1 MLVKHNIKSIALP
14 PKKISN
20 YLPPVKDAV
29 GLRTPGIY
37 SIPCECGKVYIRQS
51 GHPYKSEIKENNRHI
66 RLAQSDKSAVSEHSI
81 DQDHFTLRDNNL
93 LSAKTDYMGRLI
105 REGNELETHSHN
117 INREDGPTLSDS
129 WKPLLNRLKERR
141 KSTVKQIQ

>member
-37 SIPCECGKVYIRQS
+37 SIPCECDKVYIRRS
-51 GHPYKSEIKENNRHI
+51 GYPYKSESK
-66 RLAQSDKSAVSEHSI
+66 KTI
-81 DQDHFTLRDNNL
+81 D
-93 LSAKTDYMGRLI
+93 I
-105 REGNELETHSHN
+105 
-117 INREDGPTLSDS
+117 
-129 WKPLLNRLKERR
+129 
-141 KSTVKQIQ
+141 